1 MSRIAANDSARSRSG
16 LPYRFLL
23 DFVRFAL
30 AFMDATCYLLPTHL
44 QLVVSVGVPCRDN
57 GRGPACRAVAP
68 QGRKR
73 EQEIMQEQERW
84 LSVEE
89 IAAHLGVNR
98 DTIYKWIDRRQM
110 PAHKLGKL
118 WKFKAT
124 EIDEWIRQ
132 GKAGTE
138 GQENE

>member
-1 MSRIAANDSARSRSG
+1 
-16 LPYRFLL
+16 
-23 DFVRFAL
+23 
-30 AFMDATCYLLPTHL
+30 
-44 QLVVSVGVPCRDN
+44 
-57 GRGPACRAVAP
+57 
-68 QGRKR
+68 
-73 EQEIMQEQERW
+73 MQEQERW

-124 EIDEWIRQ
+124 EIDAWITA
-132 GKAGTE
+132 GKAAAQKRPDNRLVIEKMHQHAVAVIHTGTE
-138 GQENE
+138 HHGR

>member
-1 MSRIAANDSARSRSG
+1 
-16 LPYRFLL
+16 
-23 DFVRFAL
+23 
-30 AFMDATCYLLPTHL
+30 
-44 QLVVSVGVPCRDN
+44 
-57 GRGPACRAVAP
+57 
-68 QGRKR
+68 
-73 EQEIMQEQERW
+73 MQEQERW

-124 EIDEWIRQ
+124 EIDEWIRA
-132 GKAGTE
+132 GKAAEGTE
-138 GQENE
+138 QEKTPNGN

>member
-1 MSRIAANDSARSRSG
+1 MIARPRCLSPALSPAPILQAQLLPSCWILSDSGGFTLAYMDANAIFTSICTEPTIIAAESE
-16 LPYRFLL
+16 
-23 DFVRFAL
+23 
-30 AFMDATCYLLPTHL
+30 M
-44 QLVVSVGVPCRDN
+44 
-57 GRGPACRAVAP
+57 PA
-68 QGRKR
+68 
-73 EQEIMQEQERW
+73 MQEQERW

-98 DTIYKWIDRRQM
+98 DTIYKWIERKHM

-132 GKAGTE
+132 GKAGE
-138 GQENE
+138 DSQSE